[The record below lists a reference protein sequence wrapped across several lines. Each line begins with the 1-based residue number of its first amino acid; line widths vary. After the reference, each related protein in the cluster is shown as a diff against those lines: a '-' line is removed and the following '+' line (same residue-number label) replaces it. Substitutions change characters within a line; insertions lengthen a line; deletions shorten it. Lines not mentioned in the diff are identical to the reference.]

1 MADYRYSFQDVKRVF
16 QPQWMAPEGNQI
28 LSDQLYTLL
37 KFRLNEFT
45 YRVWWINCNMLHYL
59 HDIVIHDG
67 LKGYVITVIVRRVSI
82 IFCRWLNS
90 SFE

>member
-1 MADYRYSFQDVKRVF
+1 MQF
-16 QPQWMAPEGNQI
+16 
-28 LSDQLYTLL
+28 
-37 KFRLNEFT
+37 
-45 YRVWWINCNMLHYL
+45 NCNMLHYL
-59 HDIVIHDG
+59 QDIVIHDG

>member
-45 YRVWWINCNMLHYL
+45 YRVWWINCNMLHSL

-67 LKGYVITVIVRRVSI
+67 LKGLCDYSHCKACEYNFLSLVK
-82 IFCRWLNS
+82 F
-90 SFE
+90 